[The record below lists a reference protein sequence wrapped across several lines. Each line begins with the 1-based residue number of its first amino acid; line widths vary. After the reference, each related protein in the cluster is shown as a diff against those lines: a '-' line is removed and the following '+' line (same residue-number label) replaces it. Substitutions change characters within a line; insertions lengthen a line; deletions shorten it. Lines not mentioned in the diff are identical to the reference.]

1 MIRES
6 IPNVNTLFYLSQD
19 EKNQVLTSNVWIR
32 QVGQVNLEANRQF
45 NRKLHSFRRFSGPDL
60 GICIDK
66 SRSQKFTSK
75 ILQNICR
82 HAIFLNLS
90 GIH

>member
-45 NRKLHSFRRFSGPDL
+45 NRK
-60 GICIDK
+60 
-66 SRSQKFTSK
+66 
-75 ILQNICR
+75 
-82 HAIFLNLS
+82 
-90 GIH
+90 

>member
-45 NRKLHSFRRFSGPDL
+45 NRKLHIFRRF
-60 GICIDK
+60 
-66 SRSQKFTSK
+66 FWT
-75 ILQNICR
+75 
-82 HAIFLNLS
+82 
-90 GIH
+90 

>member
-60 GICIDK
+60 GYVSIKADLRN
-66 SRSQKFTSK
+66 SPQKYCK
-75 ILQNICR
+75 IFVGMR
-82 HAIFLNLS
+82 FS
-90 GIH
+90 

>member
-45 NRKLHSFRRFSGPDL
+45 NRKLHSFHRFSGPDFGYVSIKADL
-60 GICIDK
+60 
-66 SRSQKFTSK
+66 RNLPQKYCK
-75 ILQNICR
+75 IFVR
-82 HAIFLNLS
+82 MRFS
-90 GIH
+90 